1 MNRYFYAITL
11 FSGLLSGCVTPAAI
25 PETVVDVAKQHNSHT
40 ETEIIDVH
48 QSYTHISDLLK
59 KKSEECLRKKI
70 YSETYAGTTGNQQ
83 HNLGSARNDGQGV

>member
-48 QSYTHISDLLK
+48 QSYTHISDLL
-59 KKSEECLRKKI
+59 
-70 YSETYAGTTGNQQ
+70 TGRA
-83 HNLGSARNDGQGV
+83 HSAPQLARTVL